1 MSHFKIYCIDMEDS
15 QDISLRERVKSPNS
29 ANFFTICIIKYLFAY
44 YIFVKMQTKSVVERD
59 SQADKEV
66 LS

>member
-1 MSHFKIYCIDMEDS
+1 MEDS